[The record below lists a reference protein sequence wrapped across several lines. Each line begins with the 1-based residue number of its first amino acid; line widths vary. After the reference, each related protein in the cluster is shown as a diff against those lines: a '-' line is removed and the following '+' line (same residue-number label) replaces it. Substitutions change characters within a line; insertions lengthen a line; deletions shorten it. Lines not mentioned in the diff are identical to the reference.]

1 MLKKLEKAVAE
12 LEQRTNTKMRFCDYD
27 DIQGGLQSISD
38 GNKYALWLCAIKKYD
53 EYMPVGTQGKVLGR
67 FRTQADAL
75 EQINAGAFDNI

>member
-27 DIQGGLQSISD
+27 DIQGGVQSITE
-38 GNKYALWLCAIKKYD
+38 GNKYALWLCATMINN
-53 EYMPVGTQGKVLGR
+53 EYTTVGTQGKVLGR
-67 FRTQADAL
+67 FRTQAEAL